1 MTEED
6 LKTFDFTSVDITE
19 LLPQRKPF
27 VMISSLLSCSYQRTV
42 TRFLIQEG
50 NVFVEGGRLVP
61 EGLVENIAQTCA
73 ARIGFINKYLLHK
86 PVSVGYVCALKD
98 FKVLGTPSVGES
110 IETEIDLKGEFGTML
125 MVDAKTKS
133 DGNMIAEGSMVIA
146 LDESKPVGGH
156 KAVVKVSDNIISPL
170 GTTTEENYAKVK
182 AGESALRLYESSK
195 DLPEPFFASLI
206 DEVSLADE
214 YAGMDSSARTGEY
227 PGPDDGLTCFERRMI
242 LSVSKALKGTGID
255 PASDDVLFVISSTK
269 GNVELLDSEAEP
281 CGGDPAV
288 RERLGNSAE
297 KVAGFFGNKNTPL
310 VVSNACIS
318 GLCAQIAAM
327 RQLKAGKYG
336 TVIVTGSDVQ
346 SRFIISGF
354 QSFKALSQEACRPF
368 DAHRKGLNL
377 GEAAAT
383 IIFQYKIPGPDD
395 WVLVRGAIR
404 NDANH
409 ISGPSRTGEG
419 SFRAIKAALGDVKPE
434 SLSLVSVHGTS
445 TAYNDEM
452 ESIALTRAGLQ
463 NVPVNS
469 LKGYFGHTMGAAG
482 ILETILSMASVDD
495 GTVLGTRG
503 YSECGV
509 SCPLDISPEPRKTTK
524 RAFAKLLSGFGGC
537 NAAAIFMKGDIFNG
551 GDE

>member
-6 LKTFDFTSVDITE
+6 LKTFDFASVDITE

-42 TRFLIQEG
+42 TRFLIHED
-50 NVFVEGGRLVP
+50 NVFVEDGKLVP

-98 FKVLGTPSVGES
+98 FKVLETPIAGEA
-110 IETEIDLKGEFGTML
+110 IKTEINLKGEFGTML

-133 DGNMIAEGSMVIA
+133 GGNMIAEGTMVIA

-156 KAVVKVSDNIISPL
+156 KAVVKISDNIISPL
-170 GTTTEENYAKVK
+170 GTTTEENYAAVK
-182 AGESALRLYESSK
+182 AGKSALRLYKSSK

-206 DEVSLADE
+206 DEDSLAGE
-214 YAGMDSSARTGEY
+214 YAGMDSSARTCGQN
-227 PGPDDGLTCFERRMI
+227 GLDGLSRFEKRII

-281 CGGDPAV
+281 CGSDPSV

-297 KVAGFFGNKNTPL
+297 KVAGFFGNRNTPL

-368 DAHRKGLNL
+368 DAHRRGLNL

-383 IIFQYKIPGPDD
+383 IIFRYKIPGPED
-395 WVLVRGAIR
+395 WVLVRGAVR

-419 SFRAIKAALGDVKPE
+419 SLRAIKAALGDLGPE
-434 SLSLVSVHGTS
+434 ELALVSVHGTS

-463 NVPVNS
+463 DVPVNS

-537 NAAAIFMKGDIFNG
+537 NAAAIFMKGDLFLEG
-551 GDE
+551 GER

>member
-1 MTEED
+1 MTEEE
-6 LKTFDFTSVDITE
+6 LKTFDFTSVSIAD

-27 VMISSLLSCSYQRTV
+27 VMISSLLSCSYERTV
-42 TRFLIQEG
+42 TRFLIQED
-50 NVFVEGGRLVP
+50 NVFAEDGKLVP
-61 EGLVENIAQTCA
+61 EGLVENVAQTCS
-73 ARIGFINKYLLHK
+73 ARIGFINKYILHK

-98 FKVLGTPSVGES
+98 FKVHEIPAVGET
-110 IETEIDLKGEFGTML
+110 IETEINLKGEFGTML
-125 MVDAKTKS
+125 KVDAVTRS
-133 DGNMIAEGSMVIA
+133 ERNMVAEGSMVIA
-146 LDESKPVGGH
+146 LDETRPVDGR
-156 KAVVKVSDNIISPL
+156 KAVVKVADNIISPL
-170 GTTTEENYAKVK
+170 GTTTEENYAAVK
-182 AGESALRLYESSK
+182 AGKSALRLYESSK

-206 DEVSLADE
+206 DEAALADE
-214 YAGMDSSARTGEY
+214 YAGIGSAAKTGEY
-227 PGPDDGLTCFERRMI
+227 SGLDGLTRFEKRLI

-255 PASDDVLFVISSTK
+255 PASEDVLFVVSSTK
-269 GNVELLDSEAEP
+269 GNVELLDSGAGP
-281 CGGDPAV
+281 RGGDPAE

-297 KVAGFFGNKNTPL
+297 RIAGFFGNKNTPV

-327 RQLKAGKYG
+327 RELQAGKFG
-336 TVIVTGSDVQ
+336 TVIVTGTDVQ

-354 QSFKALSQEACRPF
+354 QSFKALSLEACRPF
-368 DAHRKGLNL
+368 DAQRKGLNL

-383 IIFQYKIPGPDD
+383 IIFRYKTPASDD
-395 WVLVRGAIR
+395 WVLLRGAVR

-434 SLSLVSVHGTS
+434 ELALVSVHGTS

-509 SCPLDISPEPRKTTK
+509 SCPPDISPAPRKTVK
-524 RAFAKLLSGFGGC
+524 RAFVKLLSGFGGC
-537 NAAAIFMKGDIFNG
+537 NAAGIFIKGDFFLEG
-551 GDE
+551 GER

>member
-1 MTEED
+1 MTEEE
-6 LKTFDFTSVDITE
+6 LKTFDFTSVNIVD

-27 VMISSLLSCSYQRTV
+27 VMISSLLTCSYQKTV
-42 TRFLIQEG
+42 TRFLIQED
-50 NVFVEGGRLVP
+50 NVFVEDGKLVP

-73 ARIGFINKYLLHK
+73 ARIGFINKYILHK
-86 PVSVGYVCALKD
+86 PVSIGYVCALKD
-98 FKVLGTPSVGES
+98 FKVLETLAVGVAV
-110 IETEIDLKGEFGTML
+110 ETEINLKGEYGTML
-125 MVDAKTKS
+125 MVDAVIKS
-133 DGNMIAEGSMVIA
+133 DGNMVAEGSMVIA
-146 LDESKPVGGH
+146 LDENRPVNEY

-170 GTTTEENYAKVK
+170 GTTTEENYAAVKVGK
-182 AGESALRLYESSK
+182 SALRLYESSK
-195 DLPEPFFASLI
+195 NLPEPFFASLI
-206 DEVSLADE
+206 DEDSLADE
-214 YAGMDSSARTGEY
+214 YAGIDSSVRIGEY
-227 PGPDDGLTCFERRMI
+227 TGLDGLTRFEKRII
-242 LSVSKALKGTGID
+242 LSVSKALNGTGID
-255 PASDDVLFVISSTK
+255 PASDDVLFVVSSTK
-269 GNVELLDSEAEP
+269 GNVELLDNEAEP
-281 CGGDPAV
+281 CGGDPAE

-297 KVAGFFGNKNTPL
+297 RISGFFGNKNTPI

-318 GLCAQIAAM
+318 GLCAQITAM
-327 RQLKAGKYG
+327 RRLKAGKFG
-336 TVIVTGSDVQ
+336 TVIVTGTDVQ

-368 DAHRKGLNL
+368 DAQRKGLNL

-383 IIFQYKIPGPDD
+383 IIFKYKTPEPDD
-395 WVLVRGAIR
+395 WVLFRGAIR

-419 SFRAIKAALGDVKPE
+419 SFRAIKAVLGDIKPE
-434 SLSLVSVHGTS
+434 ELALVSVHGTS

-503 YSECGV
+503 YSESGV
-509 SCPLDISPEPRKTTK
+509 SCPLDISSEARKTSK

-537 NAAAIFMKGDIFNG
+537 NAAGIFIKGDLFLEG
-551 GDE
+551 GER

>member
-206 DEVSLADE
+206 DEESLADE
-214 YAGMDSSARTGEY
+214 YAGMDLSAKTGEY
-227 PGPDDGLTCFERRMI
+227 PGPDDGLTRFERRMI

>member
-1 MTEED
+1 MTEEE
-6 LKTFDFTSVDITE
+6 LKTFDFTFVSIAD

-27 VMISSLLSCSYQRTV
+27 VMISSLLSCSYERTV
-42 TRFLIQEG
+42 TRFLIQED
-50 NVFVEGGRLVP
+50 NVFAEDGKLVP
-61 EGLVENIAQTCA
+61 EGLVENVAQTCA
-73 ARIGFINKYLLHK
+73 ARIGFINKYILHK

-98 FKVLGTPSVGES
+98 FKVHEIPAVGET
-110 IETEIDLKGEFGTML
+110 IETEINLKGEFGTML
-125 MVDAKTKS
+125 KVDAVTRS
-133 DGNMIAEGSMVIA
+133 ERNMVAEGSMVIA
-146 LDESKPVGGH
+146 LDETRPVDGR
-156 KAVVKVSDNIISPL
+156 KAVVKVADNIISPL
-170 GTTTEENYAKVK
+170 GTTTEENYAAVK
-182 AGESALRLYESSK
+182 AGKSALRLYESSK

-206 DEVSLADE
+206 DEAALADE
-214 YAGMDSSARTGEY
+214 YAGIGSAAKTGEY
-227 PGPDDGLTCFERRMI
+227 SGLDGLTRFEKRLI

-255 PASDDVLFVISSTK
+255 PASEDVLFVVSSTK
-269 GNVELLDSEAEP
+269 GNVELLDSGAGP
-281 CGGDPAV
+281 RGGDPAE

-297 KVAGFFGNKNTPL
+297 RIAGFFGNKNTPV

-327 RQLKAGKYG
+327 RELQAGKFG
-336 TVIVTGSDVQ
+336 TVIVTGTDVQ

-354 QSFKALSQEACRPF
+354 QSFKALSLEACRPF
-368 DAHRKGLNL
+368 DAQRKGLNL

-383 IIFQYKIPGPDD
+383 IIFRYKTPASDD
-395 WVLVRGAIR
+395 WVLLRGAVR

-434 SLSLVSVHGTS
+434 ELALVSVHGTS

-452 ESIALTRAGLQ
+452 ESIALARAGLQ

-509 SCPLDISPEPRKTTK
+509 SCPPDISPAPRKTVK
-524 RAFAKLLSGFGGC
+524 RAFVKLLSGFGGC
-537 NAAAIFMKGDIFNG
+537 NAAGIFIKGDFFLEG
-551 GDE
+551 GER

>member
-1 MTEED
+1 MTEEE
-6 LKTFDFTSVDITE
+6 LKTFDFTSVSIAD

-27 VMISSLLSCSYQRTV
+27 VMISSLLSCSYERTV
-42 TRFLIQEG
+42 TRFLIQED
-50 NVFVEGGRLVP
+50 NVFAEDGKLVP
-61 EGLVENIAQTCA
+61 EGLVENVAQTCA
-73 ARIGFINKYLLHK
+73 ARIGFINKYILHK

-98 FKVLGTPSVGES
+98 FKVHEIPAVGET
-110 IETEIDLKGEFGTML
+110 IETEINLKGEFGTML
-125 MVDAKTKS
+125 KVDAVTRS
-133 DGNMIAEGSMVIA
+133 ERNMVAEGSMVIA
-146 LDESKPVGGH
+146 LDETRPVDGR
-156 KAVVKVSDNIISPL
+156 KAVVKVADNIISPL
-170 GTTTEENYAKVK
+170 GTTTEENYAAVK
-182 AGESALRLYESSK
+182 AGKSALRLYESSK

-206 DEVSLADE
+206 DEAALADE
-214 YAGMDSSARTGEY
+214 YAGIGSAAKTGEY
-227 PGPDDGLTCFERRMI
+227 SGLDGLTRFEKRLI

-255 PASDDVLFVISSTK
+255 PASEDVLFVVSSTK
-269 GNVELLDSEAEP
+269 GNVELLDSGAGP
-281 CGGDPAV
+281 RGGDPAE

-297 KVAGFFGNKNTPL
+297 RIAGFFGNKNTPV

-327 RQLKAGKYG
+327 RELQAGKFG
-336 TVIVTGSDVQ
+336 TVIVTGTDVQ

-354 QSFKALSQEACRPF
+354 QSFKALSLEACRPF
-368 DAHRKGLNL
+368 DAQRKGLNL

-383 IIFQYKIPGPDD
+383 IIFRYKTPASDD
-395 WVLVRGAIR
+395 WVLLRGAVR

-434 SLSLVSVHGTS
+434 ELALVSVHGTS

-452 ESIALTRAGLQ
+452 ESIALARAGLQ

-509 SCPLDISPEPRKTTK
+509 SCPPDISPAPRKTVK
-524 RAFAKLLSGFGGC
+524 RAFVKLLSGFGGC
-537 NAAAIFMKGDIFNG
+537 NAAGIFIKGDYFLEG
-551 GDE
+551 GER

>member
-1 MTEED
+1 MTEEE
-6 LKTFDFTSVDITE
+6 LKTFDFTSVSIAD

-27 VMISSLLSCSYQRTV
+27 VMISSLLSCSYERTV
-42 TRFLIQEG
+42 TRFLIQED
-50 NVFVEGGRLVP
+50 NVFAEDGKLVP
-61 EGLVENIAQTCA
+61 EGLVENVAQTCA
-73 ARIGFINKYLLHK
+73 ARIGFINKYILHK

-98 FKVLGTPSVGES
+98 FKVHEIPAVGET
-110 IETEIDLKGEFGTML
+110 IETEINLKGEFGTML
-125 MVDAKTKS
+125 KVDAVTRS
-133 DGNMIAEGSMVIA
+133 ERNMVAEGSMVIA
-146 LDESKPVGGH
+146 LDETRPVDGR
-156 KAVVKVSDNIISPL
+156 KAVVKVADNIISPL
-170 GTTTEENYAKVK
+170 GTTTEENYAAVK
-182 AGESALRLYESSK
+182 AGKSALRLYESSK

-206 DEVSLADE
+206 DEAALADE
-214 YAGMDSSARTGEY
+214 YAGIGSAAKTGEY
-227 PGPDDGLTCFERRMI
+227 SGLDGLTRFEKRLI

-255 PASDDVLFVISSTK
+255 PASEDVLFVVSSTK
-269 GNVELLDSEAEP
+269 GNVELLDSGAGP
-281 CGGDPAV
+281 RGGDPAE

-297 KVAGFFGNKNTPL
+297 RIAGFFGNKNTPV

-327 RQLKAGKYG
+327 RELQAGKFG
-336 TVIVTGSDVQ
+336 TVIVTGTDVQ

-354 QSFKALSQEACRPF
+354 QSFKALSLEACRPF
-368 DAHRKGLNL
+368 DAQRKGLNL

-383 IIFQYKIPGPDD
+383 IIFRYKTPASDD
-395 WVLVRGAIR
+395 WVLLRGAVR

-434 SLSLVSVHGTS
+434 ELALVSVHGTS

-452 ESIALTRAGLQ
+452 ESIALARAGLQ

-469 LKGYFGHTMGAAG
+469 LKVYFGHTMGAAG

-509 SCPLDISPEPRKTTK
+509 SCPPDISPAPRKTVK
-524 RAFAKLLSGFGGC
+524 RAFVKLLSGFGGC
-537 NAAAIFMKGDIFNG
+537 NAAGIFIKGDFFLEG
-551 GDE
+551 GER

>member
-1 MTEED
+1 MTEEE
-6 LKTFDFTSVDITE
+6 LKTFDFTSVNIVD

-27 VMISSLLSCSYQRTV
+27 VMISSLLTCSYQKTV
-42 TRFLIQEG
+42 TRFLIQED
-50 NVFVEGGRLVP
+50 NVFVEDGKLVP

-73 ARIGFINKYLLHK
+73 ARIGFINKYILHK
-86 PVSVGYVCALKD
+86 PVSIGYVCALKD
-98 FKVLGTPSVGES
+98 FKVLETLAVGVAV
-110 IETEIDLKGEFGTML
+110 ETEINLKGEYGTML
-125 MVDAKTKS
+125 MVDAVIKS
-133 DGNMIAEGSMVIA
+133 DGNMVAEGSMVIA
-146 LDESKPVGGH
+146 LDENRPVNEY

-170 GTTTEENYAKVK
+170 GTTTEENYAAVKVGK
-182 AGESALRLYESSK
+182 SALRLYESSK
-195 DLPEPFFASLI
+195 NLPEPFFASLI
-206 DEVSLADE
+206 DEDSLADE
-214 YAGMDSSARTGEY
+214 YAGIDSSVRIGEY
-227 PGPDDGLTCFERRMI
+227 TGLDGLTRFEKRII
-242 LSVSKALKGTGID
+242 LSVSKALNGTGID
-255 PASDDVLFVISSTK
+255 PASDDVLFVVSSTK
-269 GNVELLDSEAEP
+269 GNVELLDNEAEP
-281 CGGDPAV
+281 CGGDPAE

-297 KVAGFFGNKNTPL
+297 RISGFFANKNTPI

-318 GLCAQIAAM
+318 GLCAQITAM
-327 RQLKAGKYG
+327 RRLKAGKFG
-336 TVIVTGSDVQ
+336 TVIVTGTDVQ

-368 DAHRKGLNL
+368 DAQRKGLNL

-383 IIFQYKIPGPDD
+383 IIFKYKTPEPDD
-395 WVLVRGAIR
+395 WVLLRGAIR

-419 SFRAIKAALGDVKPE
+419 SFRAIKAVLGDIKPE
-434 SLSLVSVHGTS
+434 ELALVSVHGTS

-503 YSECGV
+503 YSESGV
-509 SCPLDISPEPRKTTK
+509 SCPLDISSEARKTSK

-537 NAAAIFMKGDIFNG
+537 NAAGIFIKGDLFLEG
-551 GDE
+551 GER

>member
-1 MTEED
+1 MTEEE
-6 LKTFDFTSVDITE
+6 LKTFDFTSVNIAD

-27 VMISSLLSCSYQRTV
+27 VMISSLLSCSYERTV
-42 TRFLIQEG
+42 TRFLIQED
-50 NVFVEGGRLVP
+50 NVFVEDGRLVP
-61 EGLVENIAQTCA
+61 EGLVENIAQSCA
-73 ARIGFINKYLLHK
+73 ARIGFINKYILHK

-98 FKVLGTPSVGES
+98 FKVQKTPVAGET
-110 IETEIDLKGEFGTML
+110 IETEINLKGEFGTML
-125 MVDAKTKS
+125 MVDAIVKS
-133 DGNMIAEGSMVIA
+133 DGNMLAEGSMVIA
-146 LDESKPVGGH
+146 LDESRPVGGH
-156 KAVVKVSDNIISPL
+156 KAVVKVADNIISPL
-170 GTTTEENYAKVK
+170 GTTTEENYAAVK
-182 AGESALRLYESSK
+182 AGKSALRLYESSK
-195 DLPEPFFASLI
+195 NLPEPFFASLI
-206 DEVSLADE
+206 DEDSLADE
-214 YAGMDSSARTGEY
+214 YAGIDSSARIDEY
-227 PGPDDGLTCFERRMI
+227 AGLDGLTRFEKRII

-255 PASDDVLFVISSTK
+255 PSSEDVLFVVSSTK
-269 GNVELLDSEAEP
+269 GNVELLDNEAEP
-281 CGGDPAV
+281 CGGDPAE

-297 KVAGFFGNKNTPL
+297 KIARFFGNRNTPI

-318 GLCAQIAAM
+318 GLCAQITAM
-327 RQLKAGKYG
+327 RELQAGRFG

-368 DAHRKGLNL
+368 DAQRKGLNL

-383 IIFQYKIPGPDD
+383 IIFRYKTPAPDD
-395 WVLVRGAIR
+395 WVLLRGAIR

-419 SFRAIKAALGDVKPE
+419 SFRAIKVVLGDVDPE
-434 SLSLVSVHGTS
+434 ELALVSVHGTS

-537 NAAAIFMKGDIFNG
+537 NAAGIFVKGDSILKG
-551 GDE
+551 GGR

>member
-1 MTEED
+1 MTEEE
-6 LKTFDFTSVDITE
+6 LKTFDFTSVSIAD

-27 VMISSLLSCSYQRTV
+27 VMISSLLSCSYEGTV
-42 TRFLIQEG
+42 TRFLIQED
-50 NVFVEGGRLVP
+50 NVFAEDGKLVP

-73 ARIGFINKYLLHK
+73 ARIGFINKYILHK

-98 FKVLGTPSVGES
+98 FKVLEAPAVGET
-110 IETEIDLKGEFGTML
+110 IETEINLKGEFGTML
-125 MVDAKTKS
+125 KVDAVTRS
-133 DGNMIAEGSMVIA
+133 ERNMVAEGSMVIA
-146 LDESKPVGGH
+146 LDETRPVDGR
-156 KAVVKVSDNIISPL
+156 KAVVKVADNIISPL
-170 GTTTEENYAKVK
+170 GTTTEENYAAVK
-182 AGESALRLYESSK
+182 AGKSALRLYESSK

-206 DEVSLADE
+206 DEAALADE
-214 YAGMDSSARTGEY
+214 YAGIGSAAKTGEY
-227 PGPDDGLTCFERRMI
+227 SGLDGLTRFEKRLI

-255 PASDDVLFVISSTK
+255 PASEDVLFVVSSTK
-269 GNVELLDSEAEP
+269 GNVELLDSGAGP
-281 CGGDPAV
+281 RGGDPAE

-297 KVAGFFGNKNTPL
+297 RIAGFFGNKNTPV

-327 RQLKAGKYG
+327 RELQAGKFG
-336 TVIVTGSDVQ
+336 TVIVTGTDVQ

-354 QSFKALSQEACRPF
+354 QSFKALSLEACRPF
-368 DAHRKGLNL
+368 DAQRKGLNL

-383 IIFQYKIPGPDD
+383 IIFRYKTPASDD
-395 WVLVRGAIR
+395 WVLLRGAVR

-434 SLSLVSVHGTS
+434 ELALVSVHGTS

-452 ESIALTRAGLQ
+452 ESIALARAGLQ

-509 SCPLDISPEPRKTTK
+509 SCPPDISPAPRKTVK
-524 RAFAKLLSGFGGC
+524 RAFVKLLSGFGGC
-537 NAAAIFMKGDIFNG
+537 NAAGIFIKGDFFLEG
-551 GDE
+551 GER

>member
-1 MTEED
+1 MTEEE
-6 LKTFDFTSVDITE
+6 LNGFDFTSVNIPE

-27 VMISSLLSCSYQRTV
+27 VMVSSLLSFSYQRTV
-42 TRFLIQEG
+42 TRFEVRDD
-50 NVFVEGGRLVP
+50 NVFIEDGKLVP

-73 ARIGFINKYLLHK
+73 ARIGFINKYILHK
-86 PVSVGYVCALKD
+86 PVSVGYVCAIKD
-98 FKVLGTPSVGES
+98 FKVHETPAVGET
-110 IETEIDLKGEFGTML
+110 IETEVNLKGEFGTML
-125 MVDAKTKS
+125 MVDAITKLN
-133 DGNMIAEGSMVIA
+133 GNMIAEGTMVIA
-146 LDESKPVGGH
+146 LDENRSVDGR

-170 GTTTEENYAKVK
+170 GTTTEANYAAVK
-182 AGESALRLYESSK
+182 AGKSALRLYSSTK
-195 DLPEPFFASLI
+195 NLPEPFFASLI
-206 DEVSLADE
+206 DEDSLADE
-214 YAGMDSSARTGEY
+214 YVRVFSSPAAWQE
-227 PGPDDGLTCFERRMI
+227 GLTRFEKRII
-242 LSVSKALKGTGID
+242 LSVSKALAGTGID
-255 PASDDVLFVISSTK
+255 PASDDVLFVVSSTK
-269 GNVELLDSEAEP
+269 GNVELLDGEAGP
-281 CGGDPAV
+281 CGGDSAE

-297 KVAGFFGNKNTPL
+297 KIAGFFGNRNTPV

-327 RQLKAGKYG
+327 RELHGGKFG

-368 DAHRKGLNL
+368 DARRDGLNL

-383 IIFQYKIPGPDD
+383 IIFKYKTPEPDD
-395 WVLVRGAIR
+395 WVLLRGAVR

-419 SFRAIKAALGDVKPE
+419 SFRAIKAVLGDIRPE
-434 SLSLVSVHGTS
+434 ELALVSVHGTS

-503 YSECGV
+503 YSDCGV
-509 SCPLDISPEPRKTTK
+509 SCPLDISSESRKTAK
-524 RAFAKLLSGFGGC
+524 RAFVKLLSGFGGC
-537 NAAAIFMKGDIFNG
+537 NAAGIFIKGDRFLEG
-551 GDE
+551 GER

>member
-1 MTEED
+1 MTEEE
-6 LKTFDFTSVDITE
+6 LKTFDFTSVNIVD

-27 VMISSLLSCSYQRTV
+27 VMISSLLTCSYQKTV
-42 TRFLIQEG
+42 TRFLIQED
-50 NVFVEGGRLVP
+50 NVFVEDGKLVP

-73 ARIGFINKYLLHK
+73 ARIGFINKYILHK
-86 PVSVGYVCALKD
+86 PVSIGYVCALKD
-98 FKVLGTPSVGES
+98 FKVLETLAVGVAV
-110 IETEIDLKGEFGTML
+110 ETEINLKGEYGTML
-125 MVDAKTKS
+125 MVDAVIKS
-133 DGNMIAEGSMVIA
+133 DGNMVAEGSMVIA
-146 LDESKPVGGH
+146 LDENRPVNEY

-170 GTTTEENYAKVK
+170 GTTTEENYAAVKVGK
-182 AGESALRLYESSK
+182 SALRLYESSK
-195 DLPEPFFASLI
+195 NLPEPFFASLI
-206 DEVSLADE
+206 DEDSLADE
-214 YAGMDSSARTGEY
+214 YAGIDSSVRIGEY
-227 PGPDDGLTCFERRMI
+227 TGLDGLTRFEKRII
-242 LSVSKALKGTGID
+242 LSVSKALNGTGID
-255 PASDDVLFVISSTK
+255 PASDDVLFVVSSTK
-269 GNVELLDSEAEP
+269 GNVELLDNEAEP
-281 CGGDPAV
+281 CGGDPAE

-297 KVAGFFGNKNTPL
+297 RISGFFANKNTPI

-318 GLCAQIAAM
+318 GLCAQITAM
-327 RQLKAGKYG
+327 RRLKAGKFG
-336 TVIVTGSDVQ
+336 TVIVTGTDVQ

-368 DAHRKGLNL
+368 DAQRKGLNL

-383 IIFQYKIPGPDD
+383 IIFKYKTPEPDD
-395 WVLVRGAIR
+395 WVLLRGAIR

-419 SFRAIKAALGDVKPE
+419 SFRAIKAVLADIKPE
-434 SLSLVSVHGTS
+434 ELALVSVHGTS

-503 YSECGV
+503 YSESGV
-509 SCPLDISPEPRKTTK
+509 SCPLDISSEARNTSK

-537 NAAAIFMKGDIFNG
+537 NAAGIFIKGDLFLEG
-551 GDE
+551 GER

>member
-1 MTEED
+1 
-6 LKTFDFTSVDITE
+6 
-19 LLPQRKPF
+19 
-27 VMISSLLSCSYQRTV
+27 
-42 TRFLIQEG
+42 
-50 NVFVEGGRLVP
+50 
-61 EGLVENIAQTCA
+61 
-73 ARIGFINKYLLHK
+73 
-86 PVSVGYVCALKD
+86 
-98 FKVLGTPSVGES
+98 
-110 IETEIDLKGEFGTML
+110 
-125 MVDAKTKS
+125 
-133 DGNMIAEGSMVIA
+133 
-146 LDESKPVGGH
+146 
-156 KAVVKVSDNIISPL
+156 
-170 GTTTEENYAKVK
+170 
-182 AGESALRLYESSK
+182 
-195 DLPEPFFASLI
+195 
-206 DEVSLADE
+206 
-214 YAGMDSSARTGEY
+214 
-227 PGPDDGLTCFERRMI
+227 MI

-281 CGGDPAV
+281 CGGDPV
-288 RERLGNSAE
+288 ERERLGNSAE
-297 KVAGFFGNKNTPL
+297 KVAGFFGNKNTP
-310 VVSNACIS
+310 VVASNACIS

-368 DAHRKGLNL
+368 DAQRKGLNL

-383 IIFQYKIPGPDD
+383 VIFQYKTPGPDD
-395 WVLVRGAIR
+395 WVLVSGAIR

-419 SFRAIKAALGDVKPE
+419 SFRAIKAALGDVNPE
-434 SLSLVSVHGTS
+434 SLALVSVHGTS

-463 NVPVNS
+463 NLPVNS

-482 ILETILSMASVDD
+482 ILEAILSMASVDD

-509 SCPLDISPEPRKTTK
+509 SCPLDISPEPRKTAK

-551 GDE
+551 GAE

>member
-1 MTEED
+1 MTEEE
-6 LKTFDFTSVDITE
+6 LKTFDFTSVSIAD

-27 VMISSLLSCSYQRTV
+27 VMISSLLSCSYERTV
-42 TRFLIQEG
+42 TRFLIQED
-50 NVFVEGGRLVP
+50 NVFAEDGKLVP

-73 ARIGFINKYLLHK
+73 ARIGFINKYILHK

-98 FKVLGTPSVGES
+98 FKVHEIPAVGET
-110 IETEIDLKGEFGTML
+110 IETEINLKGEFGTML
-125 MVDAKTKS
+125 KVDAVTRS
-133 DGNMIAEGSMVIA
+133 ERNMVAEGSMVIA
-146 LDESKPVGGH
+146 LDETRPVDGR
-156 KAVVKVSDNIISPL
+156 KAVVKVADNIISPL
-170 GTTTEENYAKVK
+170 GTTTEENYAAVK
-182 AGESALRLYESSK
+182 AGKSALRLYESSK

-206 DEVSLADE
+206 DEAALADE
-214 YAGMDSSARTGEY
+214 YAGIGSAAKTGEY
-227 PGPDDGLTCFERRMI
+227 SGLDGLTRFEKRLI

-255 PASDDVLFVISSTK
+255 PASEDVLFVVSSTK
-269 GNVELLDSEAEP
+269 GNVELLDSGAGP
-281 CGGDPAV
+281 RGGDPAE

-297 KVAGFFGNKNTPL
+297 RIAGFFGNKNTPV

-327 RQLKAGKYG
+327 RELQAGKFG
-336 TVIVTGSDVQ
+336 TVIVTGTDVQ

-354 QSFKALSQEACRPF
+354 QSFKALSLEACRPF
-368 DAHRKGLNL
+368 DAQRKGLNL

-383 IIFQYKIPGPDD
+383 IIFRYKTPASDD
-395 WVLVRGAIR
+395 WVLLRGAVR

-434 SLSLVSVHGTS
+434 ELALVSVHGTS

-452 ESIALTRAGLQ
+452 ESIALARAGLQ

-509 SCPLDISPEPRKTTK
+509 SCPPDISPAPRKTVK
-524 RAFAKLLSGFGGC
+524 RAFVKLLSGFGGC
-537 NAAAIFMKGDIFNG
+537 NAAGIFIKGDFFLEG
-551 GDE
+551 GER

>member
-1 MTEED
+1 MTEEE
-6 LKTFDFTSVDITE
+6 LKSFDFASVSIAD

-27 VMISSLLSCSYQRTV
+27 VMVSGLLSCSYGRTV
-42 TRFLIQEG
+42 TQFLIRED
-50 NVFVEGGRLVP
+50 NVFAEDGKLVP

-73 ARIGFINKYLLHK
+73 ARIGFINKYILHK
-86 PVSVGYVCALKD
+86 PVSVGYVCAIKD
-98 FKVLGTPSVGES
+98 FKVLEAPAVGET
-110 IETEIDLKGEFGTML
+110 IETEINLKGEFGTML
-125 MVDAKTKS
+125 MVDAVTKS
-133 DGNMIAEGSMVIA
+133 EGNMIAEGSMVIA
-146 LDESKPVGGH
+146 LDENRPVDGR
-156 KAVVKVSDNIISPL
+156 KAVVKVADNIISPL
-170 GTTTEENYAKVK
+170 GTTTEENYAAVK
-182 AGESALRLYESSK
+182 AGKSALRLYESSK

-206 DEVSLADE
+206 DEAALADE
-214 YAGMDSSARTGEY
+214 YARLVSSAKNGEY
-227 PGPDDGLTCFERRMI
+227 SGLDGLTRFEKRLI

-255 PASDDVLFVISSTK
+255 PASEDVLFVVSSTK
-269 GNVELLDSEAEP
+269 GNVELLDRGAGP
-281 CGGDPAV
+281 CGGDPAE

-297 KVAGFFGNKNTPL
+297 RVARFFGNKNTPV

-318 GLCAQIAAM
+318 GLCAQITAM
-327 RQLKAGKYG
+327 RELQAGRFG
-336 TVIVTGSDVQ
+336 TVVVTGSDVQ

-368 DAHRKGLNL
+368 DAQRKGLNL

-383 IIFQYKIPGPDD
+383 MIFSYKTPAPDD
-395 WVLVRGAIR
+395 WVLLRGAVR

-419 SFRAIKAALGDVKPE
+419 SFRAIKAVLGDVKPDE
-434 SLSLVSVHGTS
+434 LALVSVHGTS

-452 ESIALTRAGLQ
+452 ESIALSRAGLQ

-503 YSECGV
+503 YSVCGV
-509 SCPLDISPEPRKTTK
+509 SCPPDISSGPRRTVK
-524 RAFAKLLSGFGGC
+524 RAFVKLLSGFGGC
-537 NAAAIFMKGDIFNG
+537 NAAGIFIKGDRFLKG
-551 GDE
+551 GEK